1 MKSNIV
7 LTAMEKLVLIKI
19 YTLVIA
25 TACCVCV
32 CVSFL
37 VQEGYLKYWKGTL
50 RAQGRKEKQ
59 KQQTLLIIIP

>member
-32 CVSFL
+32 FPGSGRIFKVLESH
-37 VQEGYLKYWKGTL
+37 VKSS
-50 RAQGRKEKQ
+50 GRKEKQ
-59 KQQTLLIIIP
+59 KQQETLLIIIP

>member
-32 CVSFL
+32 SFL

-50 RAQGRKEKQ
+50 RAQGRIEKQ

>member
-1 MKSNIV
+1 MKSNTV

-32 CVSFL
+32 FSGSGRIFEVLESH
-37 VQEGYLKYWKGTL
+37 VKSS
-50 RAQGRKEKQ
+50 GRKEKQ
-59 KQQTLLIIIP
+59 KQQETLLIIIP

>member
-32 CVSFL
+32 FPGSGRIFEVLESH
-37 VQEGYLKYWKGTL
+37 VKSS
-50 RAQGRKEKQ
+50 GRKEKQ
-59 KQQTLLIIIP
+59 QETLLIIIP